1 MSQTILPVS
10 RSTVPWPT
18 SDQPDRSPE
27 AATSQHNESAPPE
40 AAVLVMNAGQGVSD
54 TLGQTAERAE
64 RHMDDGIAAAD
75 EALQAGVHRLR
86 ETRADWVSS
95 LRATVRRSPLVSV
108 AAAFA
113 LGAAIVRLKR

>member
-10 RSTVPWPT
+10 PSTVPWPT
-18 SDQPDRSPE
+18 SGQPDPAPE
-27 AATSQHNESAPPE
+27 AAALQRSESIPPE
-40 AAVLVMNAGQGVSD
+40 AAVLVMNAGQGLGD
-54 TLGQTAERAE
+54 TIGQTAERAE
-64 RHMDDGIAAAD
+64 RHMDDGLAAAD

-86 ETRADWVSS
+86 ESRSEWGSN

-113 LGAAIVRLKR
+113 LGAAIVRLTR